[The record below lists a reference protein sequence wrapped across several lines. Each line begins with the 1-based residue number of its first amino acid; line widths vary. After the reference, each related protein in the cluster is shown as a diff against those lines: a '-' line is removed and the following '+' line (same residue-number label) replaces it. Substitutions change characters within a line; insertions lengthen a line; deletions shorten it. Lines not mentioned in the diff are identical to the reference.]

1 MIDLDIMRGPGEWAR
16 IADLEALAQGA
27 VEATL
32 AVAPAAPQSPVE
44 LSLLLANDAGVRELN
59 RAWRGIDEPTN
70 VLSFPGSGA
79 PTPDGVRHLGD
90 IALAFET
97 VAREAE
103 AEGKSL
109 AHHVA
114 HLIVHGVL
122 HLLGLDHGT
131 DEEADAMEALEI
143 RALAGLGIADPYRD
157 MAART
162 VEA

>member
-16 IADLEALAQGA
+16 VAGLEALAQRA
-27 VEATL
+27 IEAAF
-32 AVAPAAPQSPVE
+32 AVAPEAPSSPVE
-44 LSLLLANDAGVRELN
+44 LSLLLSDDAGVRELN
-59 RAWRGIDEPTN
+59 RAWRGLDKPTN

-79 PTPDGVRHLGD
+79 TPDGVHHLGD

-109 AHHVA
+109 ADHVA

-122 HLLGLDHGT
+122 HLTGLDHET
-131 DEEADAMEALEI
+131 DEEADAMEALETA
-143 RALAGLGIADPYRD
+143 ALASLGIADPYRD
-157 MAART
+157 MAGLN